1 MQALKDDLRGAALTA
16 YSGAPG
22 APRAAAC
29 SPPWHLGS
37 SSGACPASVCVQS
50 PIPMLGLVGSR
61 DRNLYVSR
69 EGDSGCSG
77 HGWVPPPAKK
87 APCAHPS
94 CEQLVHLLGTCPAA
108 LAPTLF
114 GVAKSGSS
122 TLQGGAHICGQMV
135 LRTPELG
142 LEVGNSFLPAPQPS
156 SAGLPGHV
164 IGSLYLLILAIKQSS
179 SVRNP
184 VRAFDSCSCD
194 SQQL

>member
-1 MQALKDDLRGAALTA
+1 MLGAWLGSTT
-16 YSGAPG
+16 SQKGTL
-22 APRAAAC
+22 C
-29 SPPWHLGS
+29 SPQLQAAGAFVGNVPSCTGTNPASMWPNQAAPS
-37 SSGACPASVCVQS
+37 SSR
-50 PIPMLGLVGSR
+50 L
-61 DRNLYVSR
+61 
-69 EGDSGCSG
+69 
-77 HGWVPPPAKK
+77 W
-87 APCAHPS
+87 AHPRS
-94 CEQLVHLLGTCPAA
+94 CRKGASPR
-108 LAPTLF
+108 
-114 GVAKSGSS
+114 G

-142 LEVGNSFLPAPQPS
+142 LEVGNSFLPVPLPS

>member
-94 CEQLVHLLGTCPAA
+94 CEQLVNFWERAQLHWHQPCLVWPSQAA
-108 LAPTLF
+108 LPCKEVPTSV
-114 GVAKSGSS
+114 GRWC
-122 TLQGGAHICGQMV
+122 CGHQNWGW
-135 LRTPELG
+135 RWEI
-142 LEVGNSFLPAPQPS
+142 PS
-156 SAGLPGHV
+156 SLHPSPHQLASPGT
-164 IGSLYLLILAIKQSS
+164 
-179 SVRNP
+179 
-184 VRAFDSCSCD
+184 
-194 SQQL
+194 

>member
-1 MQALKDDLRGAALTA
+1 MLPSLA
-16 YSGAPG
+16 SGELFWCLP
-22 APRAAAC
+22 C
-29 SPPWHLGS
+29 L
-37 SSGACPASVCVQS
+37 CVCVQS
-50 PIPMLGLVGSR
+50 PIPMLGFVGSR
-61 DRNLYVSR
+61 DGNQYVSR
-69 EGDSGCSG
+69 EGGLRVLWAWLGSTASQKGTLCS
-77 HGWVPPPAKK
+77 P
-87 APCAHPS
+87 
-94 CEQLVHLLGTCPAA
+94 QLRAAGAFLGTCPAA

-135 LRTPELG
+135 LWTPELG

-164 IGSLYLLILAIKQSS
+164 TGSLYLLILAIKQSS